1 MSGGWV
7 GPRSRF
13 QKAGVEGAG
22 LTRAHGVMYMEQLG
36 TVLLLWTG
44 GRLKANVDVKA
55 RWLDYVAPGFKF
67 CILAV
72 ECIALMSV
80 DLGTNS
86 ESTLQDLKQTVMSY
100 TITSFLTCYN
110 LNKLTKLT
118 FRRLMSTIVDVPHR

>member
-1 MSGGWV
+1 
-7 GPRSRF
+7 
-13 QKAGVEGAG
+13 
-22 LTRAHGVMYMEQLG
+22 MYMEQLG